1 MSRVQR
7 LIGTMTPVALLAA
20 GLLLVS
26 GPVGGQADERSVPV
40 EIVRI
45 TSAAVAGTYVVGWET
60 LGGCDP
66 GGGTSGFA
74 GETIMTV
81 TAHRQPDATP
91 TPGELTGTPAV
102 AVVLT
107 RPFCRYVWS
116 VSFVEAT
123 TGAACMVGP
132 NPFKPD
138 ADNEIRITLADPDRA
153 CAQTGEI
160 VVRLVPALPVATDAV
175 DHNAILRA
183 RFSATARAVERAP
196 KGCGTHTAD
205 SEIEDNDTTGDDTD
219 DTVSIEL
226 EVVATTSAGEACR
239 YDVAV
244 SVPGQLDLPDYERR
258 DVVFED
264 VPPGSED
271 EPTERRV
278 RLSVATT
285 KIYLIQ
291 NVVGDSGGAAARYEM
306 TRTCEK
312 PDLTLPPA
320 LEPRPARG
328 MQRIDPVSTVAL
340 REGRYNITAALAE
353 DPTDPDAFD
362 GHLLRVLDANG
373 EPCEATVTISDLPDR
388 CRAAATSRSLT
399 LVNAPQPAILE
410 FRITCDADAGE

>member
-7 LIGTMTPVALLAA
+7 LIGTMTSVALPAA

-40 EIVRI
+40 EIVQI

-81 TAHRQPDATP
+81 TAHGQPDDTP

-116 VSFVEAT
+116 VSFVEST
-123 TGAACMVGP
+123 TDAICIVGP
-132 NPFKPD
+132 NPFAPD
-138 ADNEIRITLADPDRA
+138 ADNKIQITLTDPARA
-153 CAQTGEI
+153 CAQTEKI
-160 VVRLVPALPVATDAV
+160 VVRLEPALPVTRDAV
-175 DHNAILRA
+175 HNAILKA

-226 EVVATTSAGEACR
+226 EVVATTSAGERCR

-244 SVPGQLDLPDYERR
+244 SVPSQLDLPDYERR

-264 VPPGSED
+264 VSPPA
-271 EPTERRV
+271 TRTV
-278 RLSVATT
+278 RLSVTTT

-291 NVVGDSGGAAARYEM
+291 SVVGDSGGAAARYEM

-312 PDLTLPPA
+312 PGPPLPPA
-320 LEPRPARG
+320 LEPRPARDG
-328 MQRIDPVSTVAL
+328 IQPIDPVSTVEL

-353 DPTDPDAFD
+353 DPSDPDAFD
-362 GHLLRVLDANG
+362 GHPVRVLDKNG

-410 FRITCDADAGE
+410 FQITCNADAGDQ

>member
-1 MSRVQR
+1 M
-7 LIGTMTPVALLAA
+7 GAVAAVVLPAA

-26 GPVGGQADERSVPV
+26 DPVGGQADERSVPV
-40 EIVRI
+40 EIVQI
-45 TSAAVAGTYVVGWET
+45 TSAAVAGTYVVGWQT

-74 GETIMTV
+74 GETVMTV
-81 TAHRQPDATP
+81 TTHRQPDDTP

-123 TGAACMVGP
+123 TDAACVVGP

-138 ADNEIRITLADPDRA
+138 ADNKIQITLTDPDRA

-160 VVRLVPALPVATDAV
+160 VVRLKPALPVATDAV

-205 SEIEDNDTTGDDTD
+205 SEIDDKDTTADETD

-226 EVVATTSAGEACR
+226 EVVATTSAGKACR

-244 SVPGQLDLPDYERR
+244 SVPSQLDLPDHERR
-258 DVVFED
+258 DPVFED
-264 VPPGSED
+264 VSPGE
-271 EPTERRV
+271 ERTV

-285 KIYLIQ
+285 KLYLIQ
-291 NVVGDSGGAAARYEM
+291 SVVGDSGGAEARYEM

-312 PDLTLPPA
+312 PGPPLPPA
-320 LEPRPARG
+320 LEPRPARDG
-328 MQRIDPVSTVAL
+328 IQPIEPVSTVEL

-353 DPTDPDAFD
+353 DPADPDAFD
-362 GHLLRVLDANG
+362 GLLLRVLDANG
-373 EPCEATVTISDLPDR
+373 EPCEATVTIFDLPDR

-410 FRITCDADAGE
+410 FEITCDTDAGE